1 MRTSYS
7 PASISPK
14 SNEPSVSVMLEILRL
29 SIYYTTA
36 FPIGLVP
43 SVTVPFS
50 TPFVTAVSSTSV
62 T

>member
-1 MRTSYS
+1 MSYS

-14 SNEPSVSVMLEILRL
+14 SNEPSASVMLEILRL
-29 SIYYTTA
+29 SIYTTA